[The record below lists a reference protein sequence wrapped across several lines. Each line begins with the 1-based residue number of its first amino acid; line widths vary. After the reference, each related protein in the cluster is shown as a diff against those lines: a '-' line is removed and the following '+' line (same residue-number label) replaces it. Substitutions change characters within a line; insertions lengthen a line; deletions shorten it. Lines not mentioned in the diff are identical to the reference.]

1 MSRYDLDFWP
11 LDLELLQHF
20 GCYAFKLCTKNWAKS
35 NNPWLSYWRFSTF
48 FPAILRGWGTTGRQF
63 SGVRGPNF
71 SKLGQISHF
80 LTPLPVKIRGGVG
93 EISITIVRR
102 NVRIHSM
109 AINRVVVERGGLIK
123 KKKRKKEDKT
133 RHLSVVCM
141 YVCMYIRSKQL
152 TNRSIDNTDNKR
164 KSKR

>member
-1 MSRYDLDFWP
+1 M
-11 LDLELLQHF
+11 
-20 GCYAFKLCTKNWAKS
+20 
-35 NNPWLSYWRFSTF
+35 
-48 FPAILRGWGTTGRQF
+48 
-63 SGVRGPNF
+63 
-71 SKLGQISHF
+71 
-80 LTPLPVKIRGGVG
+80 KIRGGVG

-123 KKKRKKEDKT
+123 KKEDKT